1 MCGINGLIT
10 QQHSKEQSIQIV
22 QKMNDLL
29 KHRGPDNG
37 GVYQHNNITLG
48 HRRLSI
54 IDLSDA
60 GNQPFYSYDKKHVIV
75 FNGEIYNY
83 KELKLELQR
92 AAIGSGHKPY
102 FFQTSSDTEVV
113 LAAYIRWGND
123 CVKYLNGMFAF
134 AIHDQENNKL
144 FIARDR
150 MGVKPLYYH
159 YTENLF
165 VFSSEV
171 RSIIHSGLKSFK
183 LNKHALAEY
192 VQYQT
197 VFAPNTIVK
206 GIKQLMPGHYLEY
219 INNKASITEYW
230 YPEHFISKTNELSY
244 KETCDKTFELLCA
257 SVQRRLVADVPFGAF
272 LSGGID
278 SSIVVA
284 LMSKVSS
291 EKVKTFHVSFDESE
305 FSESTYAKLIATKY
319 NTEHHEIKLTPTHF
333 LSELP
338 DALNAMDHPSGDGP
352 NTYIVSKATKN
363 AGITMALSGI
373 GGDELFA
380 GYANFTRLK
389 QLQNK
394 WWLKASPGF
403 ALKAVAALY
412 KLKNRS
418 ISGNKISEILQLP
431 SHDLSHTYPLSRSV
445 FTQAELNN
453 LVQQNNSL
461 FQIQKIISNFKFN
474 DQKILSAISCLEYRT
489 YLQNVLLRDTDQMSM
504 AVALEVRE
512 PFLDHPL
519 IEFVL
524 SIKDD
529 QKNPITPKKLLVDS
543 VGDLLPN
550 EIVNR
555 PKMGFTLPWQHWLK
569 NELKS
574 FCEANIQQL
583 DSKQILKPNAAGLL
597 WNRFLKN
604 DPLITWSRVW
614 HLIVL
619 NYWIDHNKIDL
630 N

>member
-1 MCGINGLIT
+1 
-10 QQHSKEQSIQIV
+10 
-22 QKMNDLL
+22 
-29 KHRGPDNG
+29 
-37 GVYQHNNITLG
+37 
-48 HRRLSI
+48 
-54 IDLSDA
+54 
-60 GNQPFYSYDKKHVIV
+60 
-75 FNGEIYNY
+75 
-83 KELKLELQR
+83 
-92 AAIGSGHKPY
+92 
-102 FFQTSSDTEVV
+102 
-113 LAAYIRWGND
+113 
-123 CVKYLNGMFAF
+123 
-134 AIHDQENNKL
+134 
-144 FIARDR
+144 
-150 MGVKPLYYH
+150 
-159 YTENLF
+159 
-165 VFSSEV
+165 
-171 RSIIHSGLKSFK
+171 
-183 LNKHALAEY
+183 
-192 VQYQT
+192 
-197 VFAPNTIVK
+197 
-206 GIKQLMPGHYLEY
+206 
-219 INNKASITEYW
+219 
-230 YPEHFISKTNELSY
+230 
-244 KETCDKTFELLCA
+244 
-257 SVQRRLVADVPFGAF
+257 
-272 LSGGID
+272 
-278 SSIVVA
+278 
-284 LMSKVSS
+284 
-291 EKVKTFHVSFDESE
+291 
-305 FSESTYAKLIATKY
+305 
-319 NTEHHEIKLTPTHF
+319 
-333 LSELP
+333 
-338 DALNAMDHPSGDGP
+338 
-352 NTYIVSKATKN
+352 
-363 AGITMALSGI
+363 MALSGI

-403 ALKAVAALY
+403 ALKAGAALY

-418 ISGNKISEILQLP
+418 ISGNKIAEILQLP

-461 FQIQKIISNFKFN
+461 FQIQKIISHFKFN
-474 DQKILSAISCLEYRT
+474 DQKTLSAISCLEYRT

-524 SIKDD
+524 SVKDD
-529 QKNPITPKKLLVDS
+529 QKDPITPKKLLVDS

-574 FCEANIQQL
+574 FCEANIHQL
-583 DSKQILKPNAAGLL
+583 DSKQILKPNAAGNL